1 MISHILAVL
10 IATLPVFLIVLLG
23 VGLRKWN
30 VIDKAVDH
38 GLTTLILKLLLP
50 CFILHNIL
58 GSEVASDLPKVLT
71 LAALGAGI
79 VIASLAI
86 TYSLAPRLG
95 MGEGEGRRSFTV
107 AAGLQNYGFMAVPL
121 LMSLYA
127 DKELLATLFLHSLG
141 VELAIFSIGIMIFT
155 GKFSLNPKIFLKA
168 PIIAVIIGILLNISH
183 LGAYVPA
190 PILTSVS
197 WLGATAVPLSL
208 IAVGMSI
215 GELLPETKYSL
226 RVSLSA
232 ILIRLVILPALI
244 ISIAYFIPLDGT
256 VKKVLLVQAAMPAA
270 LFPIVLA
277 RHYGG
282 KPSLVAEVAI
292 STSIVSFLT
301 MPLMIVVGSYLLKL

>member
-10 IATLPVFLIVLLG
+10 TATLPVFIIVFLG

-30 VIDKAVDH
+30 IIEKAIDS
-38 GLTTLILKLLLP
+38 GLTKLLLNLLLP
-50 CFILHNIL
+50 CFILHNII

-79 VIASLAI
+79 VIVSLAI
-86 TYSLAPRLG
+86 TYALAPRLG

-121 LMSLYA
+121 LMSLYG
-127 DKELLATLFLHSLG
+127 DKELLATLFLHNLG

-155 GKFSLNPKIFLKA
+155 GKFTLNPKVFLKG
-168 PIIAVIIGILLNISH
+168 PVIAVFIGILLNITH
-183 LGAYVPA
+183 LEIHI
-190 PILTSVS
+190 PIPVLTSIG

-208 IAVGMSI
+208 IAIGMSI

-226 RVSLSA
+226 RVSFSA
-232 ILIRLVILPALI
+232 ILIRLIILPALI
-244 ISIAYFIPLDGT
+244 ISIAYFLPLDDSI
-256 VKKVLLVQAAMPAA
+256 KKVLMVQAAMPAA

-282 KPSLVAEVAI
+282 KPSLVTEVAI
-292 STSIVSFLT
+292 TTSIISFLT
-301 MPLMIVVGSYLLKL
+301 MPLVIVAGSYLLNL